1 MNLKYNYLFKK
12 LLKWANKK
20 CKNFNTYNVAS
31 LKKKKNTWRYNYFAP
46 VYHTFLWY
54 DLQFLRYRVWQTKI
68 SNYGSFFGLLPP
80 PPPSLKTKKIRTLIN
95 KCLEISFYTCVH
107 EWPLWSRCLIPEIW
121 STIDIIFCQFWT
133 IFCLFTHPSI
143 AHWQP
148 KKPRF
153 ENMKKMPGDNIIL
166 HTCPINK
173 NLMICGSWDMAL
185 DKIFSHFGQF
195 FTLLPP

>member
-1 MNLKYNYLFKK
+1 MHQCITHFYDMIYSSWDTECDRLKL
-12 LLKWANKK
+12 AIMG
-20 CKNFNTYNVAS
+20 
-31 LKKKKNTWRYNYFAP
+31 
-46 VYHTFLWY
+46 HFLAFY
-54 DLQFLRYRVWQTKI
+54 
-68 SNYGSFFGLLPP
+68 P

-95 KCLEISFYTCVH
+95 KCLEISFYICVH

-166 HTCPINK
+166 HMCPVNK
-173 NLMICGSWDMAL
+173 NLMICGSWDMEL
-185 DKIFSHFGQF
+185 DKIFSHFGPF
-195 FTLLPP
+195 FTLLPT